1 MKNKKN
7 NINKMNRKGNY
18 KTSNDFIQKKSEII
32 TPVKEPY
39 LLEELPQINQIN
51 QINPINP
58 IKQAIV
64 EQKLN
69 TGDPNV
75 WGPPMWFTLHNGASK
90 YPIKASPIFA
100 DRMKNFI
107 LGLPVMIPCD
117 KCQDH
122 ATAHIEANWSRLD
135 DVVSGR
141 DKLFKFFVD
150 FHNRVNKRYNKPE
163 MTYETAY
170 KLYKSG

>member
-1 MKNKKN
+1 
-7 NINKMNRKGNY
+7 MNRRGNIY
-18 KTSNDFIQKKSEII
+18 KTSNDFIQTKHETKPE
-32 TPVKEPY
+32 TKPMKETY
-39 LLEELPQINQIN
+39 LLKEELPQINQ
-51 QINPINP
+51 NP
-58 IKQAIV
+58 IV
-64 EQKLN
+64 EQMN
-69 TGDPNV
+69 TSDPKI
-75 WGPPMWFTLHNGASK
+75 WGPPFWFTLHNGAVK

-100 DRMKNFI
+100 DRMKGFI

-150 FHNRVNKRYNKPE
+150 FHNKVNKRYNKPE
-163 MTYETAY
+163 ISYESAY
-170 KLYKSG
+170 KLYKSSN